1 MEHGWPVRRQEA
13 GHGYGDQVET
23 DRRRTRV
30 RDIAAETGVSI
41 ATVSRVLNDHV
52 NVSPRT
58 RELVLQ
64 AVERRK
70 TREVGPRA
78 VAVRC
83 PYQLTDY
90 FGLIVSSIAEALRLR
105 GARVLLD
112 AGESSQHTD
121 ALSALPD
128 DPGTAAAILVL
139 PPEDGEELVALART
153 GFPFVV
159 VDPRTPPPPD
169 VAAVS
174 AAHFSGAR
182 ALTAHLVDL
191 GHRDIGVIAGPE
203 EWLAGDARTAG
214 HHAALARVGVLPAPH
229 RVHHV
234 EPTTAEGLRAA
245 GALLDG
251 PTRPTAIVCFNDK
264 LAVGALHAALDRGLR
279 VPEDLSIAGFDD
291 IDLSRA
297 TRPALTTVRQ
307 PLREM
312 GRMAVTQLM
321 RVLDGDRPEALH
333 LELSTTLVPRGST
346 APPRESPGGWT
357 PRGQKA

>member
-1 MEHGWPVRRQEA
+1 M
-13 GHGYGDQVET
+13 ET
-23 DRRRTRV
+23 DRRRARV

-58 RELVLQ
+58 RELVLR
-64 AVERRK
+64 AVERR
-70 TREVGPRA
+70 RAEDGGPRT
-78 VAVRC
+78 VHVRC
-83 PYQLTDY
+83 PYVLTDY
-90 FGLIVSSIAEALRLR
+90 FGLIVSSIAEALRLH
-105 GARVLLD
+105 GARVVLD
-112 AGESSQHTD
+112 AGEAAQHADTLD
-121 ALSALPD
+121 GLPD
-128 DPGTAAAILVL
+128 EPGVAGAILVL
-139 PPEDGEELVALART
+139 PPEDGDRLVALARR

-182 ALTAHLVDL
+182 ALTAHLVEL

-214 HHAALARVGVLPAPH
+214 HHAALARVGVLPAPD

-234 EPTTAEGLRAA
+234 EPTAAEGLRAA
-245 GALLDG
+245 GELLDR
-251 PTRPTAIVCFNDK
+251 PDRPTAIACFNDK
-264 LAVGALHAALDRGLR
+264 LAVGALHAAFDRGLR
-279 VPEDLSIAGFDD
+279 VPEDLSVAGFDD

-312 GRMAVTQLM
+312 GRLAVTQLM
-321 RVLDGDRPEALH
+321 RVLDGHRPEALH
-333 LELSTTLVPRGST
+333 LELSTTLVVRGST
-346 APPRESPGGWT
+346 GPAPARPGPRP
-357 PRGQKA
+357 